1 MDTNS
6 APKSDNSS
14 GKKTPIKQSL
24 EKQATRKQS
33 LEKET
38 PRKQSLE
45 KQNPGKQT
53 PGKQNPG
60 KQTPGKQ
67 ISGKPTP
74 GKQTPGKRYGN
85 ANRSNSSNH
94 QFEPYMPV
102 AVIRARGL
110 ASSCIGPGSLL
121 QATLRYVDCG

>member
-6 APKSDNSS
+6 APKSDNS
-14 GKKTPIKQSL
+14 GKKTQ
-24 EKQATRKQS
+24 RKQS

-38 PRKQSLE
+38 PGKQSQE

-60 KQTPGKQ
+60 KQTPGK
-67 ISGKPTP
+67 PTT
-74 GKQTPGKRYGN
+74 GKQMPGKRYGN
-85 ANRSNSSNH
+85 TNRSNSSNQ

-121 QATLRYVDCG
+121 QATLRYVGCG

>member
-14 GKKTPIKQSL
+14 GKKTP
-24 EKQATRKQS
+24 RKQS

-38 PRKQSLE
+38 PGKQSLE

-121 QATLRYVDCG
+121 QATLRYVGRVAAYTEPIDH